1 MAIKTK
7 QRMKEF
13 VLNGDQ
19 VMVQFSGVPELGNII
34 LTSLGS
40 TAFYKAEN

>member
-1 MAIKTK
+1 
-7 QRMKEF
+7 MKEF

-34 LTSLGS
+34 MLTSLGS